1 MDTLNLSAA
10 LIVYNEEERLT
21 KTLESIKD
29 IASEIIIIDREQDVR
44 RGDSGVQWA
53 ECDSQVSPYFLTV

>member
-29 IASEIIIIDREQDVR
+29 IA
-44 RGDSGVQWA
+44 
-53 ECDSQVSPYFLTV
+53 

>member
-29 IASEIIIIDREQDVR
+29 IASEIIIIDRNYTDNTCAVDESF
-44 RGDSGVQWA
+44 GA
-53 ECDSQVSPYFLTV
+53 KIYN